1 MLEVV
6 TMREMERIF
15 EITDRLG
22 IHREAIVVPLGPRSP
37 GRVRRLPNGKLEIVV
52 DGQDFDGWL
61 GGLEQA
67 LRGLA

>member
-61 GGLEQA
+61 AGLEQA
-67 LRGLA
+67 LRGLG